1 MLSNLPD
8 LEKRLRTLDEKAGI
22 LLHHDAI
29 TSTSPQGTLNDYMR
43 RVREVEALIE
53 NEENILY

>member
-1 MLSNLPD
+1 MPD

-53 NEENILY
+53 NEENFLY